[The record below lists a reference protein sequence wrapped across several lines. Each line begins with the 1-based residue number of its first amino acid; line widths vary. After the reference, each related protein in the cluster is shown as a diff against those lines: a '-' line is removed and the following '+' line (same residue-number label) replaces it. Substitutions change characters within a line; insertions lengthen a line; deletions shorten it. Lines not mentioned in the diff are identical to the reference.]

1 MSDNPILKCLGK
13 SLLTAMGAVF
23 LFAGVSFAGFWNSS
37 YQDYSRDASSMYY
50 CASTGTV
57 ATQAGV
63 SISSPVISLFNPQN
77 SGKNL
82 VVTEIGV
89 DITAAPAAAM
99 GLELAYNLTPSSGV
113 AGGVVG
119 NLTSAI
125 VGKSTST
132 ATTNSLATCT
142 LQGILPALPVVFR
155 YLGGTTGAAAISGV
169 VFTDSTGG
177 KIVVPPGGLISI
189 QTTTAASL
197 LAHILWREDPL

>member
-1 MSDNPILKCLGK
+1 MRDKPIFRFIEKMFV
-13 SLLTAMGAVF
+13 TAIVAVF
-23 LFAGVSFAGFWNSS
+23 LCSGRSLAGFWGSS
-37 YQDYSRDASSMYY
+37 YQDYSRDASSMFY

-57 ATQAGV
+57 TTQAGV
-63 SISSPVISLFNPQN
+63 SISSPVISLYNPGN

-132 ATTNSLATCT
+132 ATTSSLATCT
-142 LQGILPALPVVFR
+142 LQGILPALPLVFR
-155 YLGGTTGAAAISGV
+155 YLGGTTGASAISGV
-169 VFTDSTGG
+169 VFTDATGG
-177 KIVVPPGGLISI
+177 KIVIPPGGLLSI

-197 LAHILWREDPL
+197 LAHFLWREDPL

>member
-1 MSDNPILKCLGK
+1 MRDNPILRFVAK
-13 SLLTAMGAVF
+13 SLLTALAAVF
-23 LFAGVSFAGFWNSS
+23 FMSMKAEAGFWNSS
-37 YQDYSRDASSMYY
+37 YQDYSRDASSMFY

-57 ATQAGV
+57 VTQAGV
-63 SISSPVISLFNPQN
+63 SISSPVISLYNPQN

-132 ATTNSLATCT
+132 ATTSSLAACT

-155 YLGGTTGAAAISGV
+155 YLGGTTGASAISGV

-197 LAHILWREDPL
+197 LAHFLWREDPL